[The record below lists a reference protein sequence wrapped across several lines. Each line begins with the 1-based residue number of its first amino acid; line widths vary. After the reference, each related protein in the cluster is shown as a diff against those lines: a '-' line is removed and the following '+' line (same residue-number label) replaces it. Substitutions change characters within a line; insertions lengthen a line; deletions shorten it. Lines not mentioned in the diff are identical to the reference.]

1 MSKRLIIAVLSLLLF
16 GLPASIKA
24 QDLFYNTP
32 IQNDSIKGAA
42 ITASGANFDVAADYF
57 PSTTPASNNVSWR
70 PTYKMKRSDGVV
82 YLRLITPDAGYTV
95 NKFECTVNLKLTY
108 YRYNPN
114 DAGQVSS
121 ATNEVIIQNTAL
133 KVSYDKAKGV
143 AFKEKDFFIMPWAH
157 HVKVEVV
164 SVSNPSVV
172 NYLAIEAEIKQ
183 DRYKPVANTTLQP
196 ACDSLLFFFLPATNE
211 IKLLFGT
218 SVVSSFA
225 KEYDLEWTFLEAYD
239 DNGNKGALPAFA
251 SANELFRFNSS
262 RVTIKGNSYTIPNT
276 FEAGYL
282 IYRVRA
288 VGKDLNDEGEVRR
301 VECDWSCHKV
311 INIEEDP
318 NPGTAPQTLTLFEH
332 ESWRNWQHVAT
343 FAEEGKRKDV
353 VTYYDGSLRGRQVVT
368 QQVNN
373 LTGEKYATA
382 QENIYDYQGRVAIEV
397 LPVPLNSGMIKY
409 YPNLN
414 LKDVTG
420 TVAYSKL
427 DFDLDK
433 SGDKCE
439 TESFPMKNTAGA
451 SAYYSTNSTWKSN
464 VATNFQN
471 YVPVADGFPFV
482 QKVYTSD
489 NTGRIAK
496 QSAPGFEHRI
506 GSGHETEYIYIRPN
520 QAELDR
526 LFGSEVGYADHY
538 QKNVVI
544 DANGQASVS
553 YLDPAGKVIATA
565 LSGKQSDVQAM
576 KALDNQANSTYNE
589 STAITVDLM
598 TTSETTYTS
607 DGLVNYYTF
616 FVDKETDYKFAYS
629 VIPQEYTDA
638 ACVPAGYCLDCV
650 YDLEI
655 SIKDKC
661 DVEQLNYLGAPNS
674 PLRRKIGD
682 VPDNANRTTCS
693 NASNGRHHLSSD
705 FGSPEDGYITVHL
718 ERGYYTVSKKLTIN
732 KEALDYYTDKYLQ
745 DLTSG
750 EGCKTLEDFQAEAQ
764 AAVDLT
770 GCEMTCTTCLERL
783 GLTPDDLSETTV
795 ESARQAYVNAR
806 NAELIAQGKTPTNE
820 DEEVARNSFD
830 FLKSTCDEICVKNEP
845 NRCEAFRQILI
856 ADMIPG
862 GQYAKYKK
870 VTINNEDVYVA
881 DDDNGG
887 DNYNLL
893 GEYDEPETPGSN
905 VMSYKNTT
913 LFPELTQ
920 IMVKVVE
927 NGAEVTKSVSQLTV
941 DQFVKGFKQEWVEQ
955 ALIRKHPEY
964 CQYTRCIAEEA
975 SEQYTA
981 EMMKTETYDEA
992 NEKGY
997 MSPFVVMSSIVVSKD
1012 PFFES
1017 SSCGNQYEQLMY
1029 TDVNNYLNLPQYL
1042 TYNFT
1047 ATPKPLRNGDDLELI
1062 ETLSGSD
1069 MVLKDKYN
1077 PTKVRGVVYN
1087 FTGGSRTVKTSS
1099 NATLGTYDKTYL
1111 PDGSTIIRIKRSS
1124 GVYPYTM
1131 SDIPLMQLYCS
1142 HLKPSE
1148 STDLYNCVQAARTK
1162 INTNDKSCK
1171 DVKDRYWETY
1181 RALYLGSKGY
1191 YNERAQGGS
1200 GECACR
1206 PTVPGLTSQNEIY
1219 KRERRFF
1226 PSVEGMNEM
1235 FRNASGGLENPAGY
1249 KPADANVAA
1258 QLDATKQ
1265 ALRADCD
1272 ETCNSYVD
1280 YWMTKV
1286 QQCSTANL
1294 LLTEAQKL
1302 QLMDALK
1309 EVCKK
1314 GCDIKNPLG
1323 ASSVAPIYEQDPN
1336 VPYKSFQEV
1345 FAEIFT
1351 SGIYEAGICDEL
1363 LLKMPKP
1370 YGHDYLSTASS
1381 YKDTCS
1387 CDQTRYGYFINQGK
1401 NCPLSD
1407 PIPASN
1413 CPCQNISSVKSSVKA
1428 QLLVGTVTN
1437 PAQRCQTCIGCLDLS
1452 PALLAF
1458 KARYPNL
1465 TEQDDNYIT
1474 LFETFLNNRLNM
1486 NLQYADYMSL
1496 VSNCTSAKTL
1506 QGFIDYYDDIH
1517 LTSAEPMPS
1526 RLFDVE
1532 LWPLQSNPLMMA
1544 MTQQDAVQ
1552 PHVFVDYNKLN
1563 NNQSMVWGIKSVPD
1577 VYLNLVKEP
1586 EQEILFASAVEE
1598 ANQYQYTNTRE
1609 QDKVMLA
1616 LSLLAPTHM
1625 AAALATEPTPTTN
1638 PNQCG
1643 CDKIFEVWK
1652 QNPTATDEQLSQ
1664 LFADAYNGGQK
1675 LPNFSELKKQCCHS
1689 YNNTLTGEP
1698 KEVPGE
1704 GDEDDDI
1711 RIDEI
1716 PLSELGGETS
1726 GGDDESDCT
1735 IDFGDDPSTWQPSWT
1750 STMLQALEINM
1761 AGAGIT
1767 FPKVLQCKREEV
1779 TTVDACGC
1787 DELQQYK
1794 KDFDLLSQGDQDA
1807 YGTGTTTPFEGYVK
1821 ARKGLGNNI
1830 PDIEKILALCN
1841 EIETGGDTEA
1851 DPTATTWS
1859 ANATALLEERMR
1871 MEGLTLPKEF
1881 ACATPI
1887 TPPDPG
1893 TGIIIGGG
1901 NNPPTPRC
1909 APISLSCSDLKSMV
1923 MTAFGFNYEY
1933 LNNAQVASMRAANG
1947 GAKWNTLIG
1956 LFKTAIQLQNAI
1968 SNGCYIEITFN
1979 QDAPRC
1985 GGERPN
1991 MPYVF
1996 IHYGVSDA
2004 TLGSFIEHMIV
2015 SGCGCVPLPQWT
2027 RLPARTTQ
2035 VCPDCYGAT
2044 KELAGLQAFLNELAV
2059 GVSKTSQSGNITYTY
2074 NKFDVEG
2081 PQPIPS
2087 SSAYVSSIYNDE
2099 VGQNNHAQNLV
2110 YTRTKEVPYLENTYR
2125 MVVSDGNGYSKAIVL
2140 NFLYNAPSNRVY
2152 FVRRFFNIRP
2162 SCPNPEG
2169 NFDIDVELD
2178 VYDASVTNGIPVRVI
2193 TTMQGT
2199 LPGFTRLGIPF
2210 NCCAKVC
2217 NKPAFEVN
2225 IEQEDDCVQS
2235 LLDMAELNALNN
2247 YQAYLESMRESFI
2260 NAYKAKC
2267 LTAAATE
2274 QFTMKYNPGEYHFT
2288 LYYYDQAGN
2297 LTQTVPPQG
2306 VNILTGASLTQAAAA
2321 RKNTTLTPV
2330 KPAHTLVT
2338 FYQYNTLNQ
2347 LIWQSTPDAGVSKFY
2362 YDALGRIVFSQNA
2375 KQSLYA
2381 SKTYSY
2387 TVYDALGRINEVGE
2401 VVTGTTIT
2409 HAKSRDVVEVATI
2422 LGQGTKSMI
2431 TQTFYDDAKPG
2442 LSGVFAQDNLRTRV
2456 SYSSYRTYQAGSIEH
2471 ETYYSY
2477 DVHGNVKKLGR
2488 QVQSL
2493 SNNYMDQGLKVI
2505 DYHYDLVSGKVNH
2518 VVYQQGETD
2527 QFIHTYRYDADNRLT
2542 MVFTGHRPE
2551 MMEADANYQYYLHGP
2566 LARIELGRQLV
2577 QGIDYAYT
2585 IQGWL
2590 KGVNSGTANLQA
2602 DMGRDD
2608 DFGLANNLHRNFA
2621 KDEFG
2626 FVLNYYSG
2634 DYTPVNNAYGTFVPA
2649 YASGSTYK
2657 GAMSN
2662 LYNGNISGMI
2672 TAIRQF
2678 MQNDKPLGSAY
2689 FYDQLNRLA
2698 RATYYDNYDVTNNNW
2713 SATGAELDAYKN
2725 VFFYD
2730 ANGNI
2735 TAQQR
2740 NGSRRQGY
2748 SMDDLTYEYFPGTN
2762 RLKRVT
2768 DAVGSSAYMDDVDQ
2782 QAADNYA
2789 YDAIG
2794 NLTKDK
2800 AEEIQEIQWN
2810 VYGKIT
2816 RITRVAGSKRPDLQ
2830 FEYTP
2835 DGHRAVKVVI
2845 PKDGSLIQY
2854 TYYVRDAQGNIM
2866 ATYERKFDKIID
2878 YSRLTYAEVNNK
2890 LAGYLG
2896 DAGFANAFSSMPGS
2910 TTNTGLLAAVLNSMF
2925 ANTATLEGKLKEMA
2939 CMPVEDLT
2947 KPYYLDWV
2955 HTQADNDVLLK
2966 TLLDNHVIDLRTYIT
2981 EMINCTS
2988 PNNPY
2993 LLALLARNPYYA
3005 QQFMQ
3010 MLCDYDA
3017 HFGTHYANDVQNA
3030 YFKSFNCP
3038 VGESELSLISKDI
3051 DPLTNRYNGNWNALL
3066 DAYKNASLDGDG
3078 LLAQMLSWIYYN
3090 GGKPEWNQ
3098 MVITLLNSLPQQVNQ
3113 AKIANACA
3121 CGGFDLPTLIGNGDA
3136 LQHFLIALRNI
3147 DETSYNNIFTSLS
3160 LSTDP
3165 ANLKDIV
3172 NGNQF
3177 DPNDMRNAI
3186 ENAGYASCSTAFK
3199 RVLEEMGLTS
3209 PANLIAFLQL
3219 SSANGQY
3226 SPSCLPNVRNTF
3238 TCSETGYVKDLFL
3251 SEDYWNSLLT
3261 LSPAAYWATLMSTDY
3276 AEQFMIVAAKTERAA
3291 ISTYQQANNMYSV
3304 SGNGMFEYFN
3314 HIKAYAGVS
3323 AYDYLVTYFMG
3334 TSNTYMDT
3342 LKVADWQLYGSSRLG
3357 NEVANRVVAA
3367 IKLDGLASGPLLTS
3381 QSYFSNSLYSPALD
3395 ANRSTQYR
3403 GNKRYELSNHLGNV
3417 LVVVSDKKLPVYA
3430 TTGMQ
3435 PLIAY
3440 QAEVLYAND
3449 YSPFGAPMP
3458 DRSYDYRRYDAVMA
3472 ELYENNMNL
3481 TGWQTIFCTNP
3492 NSCTSPES
3500 SVTLS
3505 LSSGKLRMQTNK
3517 RYSQAYYT
3525 FSTIPGRVY
3534 RVKYRLSASTISLLN
3549 VSVMAPVSKAELYT
3563 SANLT
3568 PVKVN
3573 GVEREMFFKATETNA
3588 RFYLTKGWSATAT
3601 TGVEEVALDYLTI
3614 MEVPDQMNYIS
3625 CASINENLAMLAAVG
3640 VNINDSN
3647 QVRNNL
3653 NAYYKRN
3660 YSYATYATVLSG
3672 CANGTYQY
3680 VLPEVGAE
3688 ASKVE
3693 DSYRFGFNGVEKNN
3707 EVVGEGNNYE
3717 FKFRVYDSRLG
3728 KFLSVDPL
3736 TKSYPWNSPY
3746 AFAENDV
3753 IRSIDLEGLE
3763 KYIVHFRSFAP
3774 WSSFGDMGGGGY
3786 SGDNRGFS
3794 VSTESSVSSRVY
3806 QNVTVDIGAGKIVG
3820 DYNAYSYPST
3830 GPRNFFGPVETETA
3844 TDDVGKAQ
3852 FKNMG
3857 SGGVLTTSME
3867 GHNPLVFG
3875 SPNIEWKSSLNF
3887 VYNKDKGSLS
3897 VTGTLSGRGFPAF
3910 EGFIEDAKGN
3920 KAFLGVFSPENK
3932 GKILRLAYNSADAVN
3947 IDVTG
3952 FSFNVDKDGNF
3963 TGVNV
3968 NFGKENK
3975 TLSLAEWNSIF
3986 TSQPAA
3992 QDCQNDCGN

>member
-57 PSTTPASNNVSWR
+57 PSTTPANNNVSWR

-164 SVSNPSVV
+164 SVSNPAVV

-183 DRYKPVANTTLQP
+183 DRYKPVVNTTLKP

-239 DNGNKGALPAFA
+239 DNGNKGALPTFS

-311 INIEEDP
+311 IDIEEDP
-318 NPGTAPQTLTLFEH
+318 NPGTTPQTLTLFEH

-368 QQVNN
+368 QQINN

-397 LPVPLNSGMIKY
+397 LPVPLSSGMIKY

-420 TVAYSKL
+420 TVAYGKL

-433 SGDKCE
+433 SGDNCE

-451 SAYYSTNSTWKSN
+451 SEYYSTNSAWKSN

-471 YVPVADGFPFV
+471 YVPVAGGFPFV

-565 LSGKQSDVQAM
+565 LSGKQADPQSLQA
-576 KALDNQANSTYNE
+576 LPTQTNSTYNE
-589 STAITVDLM
+589 ASAITVDLM
-598 TTSETTYTS
+598 TTSESAYTS

-629 VIPQEYTDA
+629 VIPQEYADA
-638 ACVPAGYCLDCV
+638 SCVPAGYCLDCV

-661 DVEQLNYLGAPNS
+661 DVEQLNYLGVPNS

-682 VPDNANRTTCS
+682 FPDNADRATCS
-693 NASNGRHHLSSD
+693 NASNGRYHLSSD
-705 FGSPEDGYITVHL
+705 FGSPQDGYIMVHL

-732 KEALDYYTDKYLQ
+732 KEALDYYTDKYLR

-783 GLTPDDLSETTV
+783 GLTPDDLSESTV

-806 NAELIAQGKTPTNE
+806 NAELTAQGKTPTAE

-870 VTINNEDVYVA
+870 VTVNNEEVYVA

-893 GEYDEPETPGSN
+893 GDYDEPETPGSN

-920 IMVKVVE
+920 IMVKVME
-927 NGAEVTKSVSQLTV
+927 NGVEVTKSVSQLTV
-941 DQFVKGFKQEWVEQ
+941 DQFVKGFKQEWIEQ

-992 NEKGY
+992 YEKGY
-997 MSPFVVMSSIVVSKD
+997 MSPFAVTSSVVVSKD

-1029 TDVNNYLNLPQYL
+1029 TDVNNYLNMPQYL
-1042 TYNFT
+1042 TYTFT
-1047 ATPKPLRNGDDLELI
+1047 TNPKPLRNGDDLELI

-1077 PTKVRGVVYN
+1077 PTKVRGTVYD
-1087 FTGGSRTVKTSS
+1087 FVGGSRTVKSPS
-1099 NATLGTYDKTYL
+1099 NVTMGLYDKTYL
-1111 PDGSTIIRIKRSS
+1111 PDGTSIIRIKRNS

-1148 STDLYNCVQAARTK
+1148 STDLYNCVQAARSK

-1191 YNERAQGGS
+1191 YNERAQEGS
-1200 GECACR
+1200 GGCACR
-1206 PTVPGLTSQNEIY
+1206 PAIPGLSSQNEIY

-1249 KPADANVAA
+1249 KPAGANVAA
-1258 QLDATKQ
+1258 QLDASKQ

-1286 QQCSTANL
+1286 QQCSTANQ

-1302 QLMDALK
+1302 QLMNALK

-1323 ASSVAPIYEQDPN
+1323 ASSVAPAYEQDPN

-1387 CDQTRYGYFINQGK
+1387 CDQTRYGYFMNQGK

-1413 CPCQNISSVKSSVKA
+1413 CPCQNIRSVKSNVKA
-1428 QLLVGTVTN
+1428 QLRVGTVTN
-1437 PAQRCQTCIGCLDLS
+1437 QAQRCQTCIGCLDLS

-1506 QGFIDYYDDIH
+1506 QGFIDYYDDIY
-1517 LTSAEPMPS
+1517 LTMAEPMPA

-1532 LWPLQSNPLMMA
+1532 LWPLQTNPLMMA

-1552 PHVFVDYNKLN
+1552 PHEFVDYNKLN

-1577 VYLNLVKEP
+1577 VYLNMVKEP

-1598 ANQYQYTNTRE
+1598 TTQYQYTNTRE

-1616 LSLLAPTHM
+1616 LSLLAPVGTT
-1625 AAALATEPTPTTN
+1625 AALATEPTPTTN

-1652 QNPTATDEQLSQ
+1652 QNPSATDEQLSQ

-1675 LPNFSELKKQCCHS
+1675 LPNFSELKRQCCHA

-1698 KEVPGE
+1698 QEVPGE
-1704 GDEDDDI
+1704 GDENDDI

-1716 PLSELGGETS
+1716 PLSELGGEPS

-1735 IDFGDDPSTWQPSWT
+1735 IDFGANPSTWQPSWT
-1750 STMLQALEINM
+1750 SAMLQALQINM

-1794 KDFDLLSQGDQDA
+1794 KDFDLLSQVDQNA
-1807 YGTGTTTPFEGYVK
+1807 YASGTTTAFEGYVK
-1821 ARKGLGNNI
+1821 SRKGIGNNI

-1841 EIETGGDTEA
+1841 EIETGGDTQA
-1851 DPTATTWS
+1851 DPTTTTWN
-1859 ANATALLEERMR
+1859 ANATALLEERMK

-1887 TPPDPG
+1887 TPPNPG
-1893 TGIIIGGG
+1893 TGVIIGG
-1901 NNPPTPRC
+1901 NNPPPTPRC
-1909 APISLSCSDLKSMV
+1909 SPIILSCSDLKSMV
-1923 MTAFGFNYEY
+1923 MSAFGFSYEY
-1933 LNNAQVASMRAANG
+1933 LNNAQISSMRAANG
-1947 GAKWNTLIG
+1947 GTKWNTLVG
-1956 LFKTAIQLQNAI
+1956 LFKGAIQLQQAI
-1968 SNGCYIEITFN
+1968 ANGCYIEITFN

-1985 GGERPN
+1985 GDERPN
-1991 MPYVF
+1991 IPSLY

-2004 TLGSFIEHMIV
+2004 TLSDFLELMIV

-2027 RLPARTTQ
+2027 RLPARVTE

-2044 KELAGLQAFLNELAV
+2044 KQLAGMQAFLNELAV

-2081 PQPIPS
+2081 SQPIPS
-2087 SSAYVSSIYNDE
+2087 NSAYVSSIYNDE
-2099 VGQNNHAQNLV
+2099 VGQNNHAQNLI

-2178 VYDASVTNGIPVRVI
+2178 VYDASVTNGIPVKVI

-2225 IEQEDDCVQS
+2225 MEQEDDCVQS
-2235 LLDMAELNALNN
+2235 LLEMAELNALNN
-2247 YQAYLESMRESFI
+2247 YQAYLESKRESFI

-2267 LTAAATE
+2267 LTAATTE

-2381 SKTYSY
+2381 NKTYSY

-2401 VVTGTTIT
+2401 VATGTTIT
-2409 HAKSRDVVEVATI
+2409 HTKSRDAAEVASI
-2422 LGQGTKSMI
+2422 LAQGSKVMI

-2442 LSGVFAQDNLRTRV
+2442 LSGVFSQDNLRTRV
-2456 SYSSYRTYQAGSIEH
+2456 SYSSYRTYQAGSVEH

-2488 QVQSL
+2488 QIQSL

-2505 DYHYDLVSGKVNH
+2505 DYYYDLVSGKVNH

-2527 QFIHTYRYDADNRLT
+2527 QFIHTYRYDADNRIT

-2566 LARIELGRQLV
+2566 LARTELGRQLV
-2577 QGIDYAYT
+2577 QGVDYAYT

-2590 KGVNSGTANLQA
+2590 KGVNSGTANLQV

-2626 FVLNYYSG
+2626 FILNYYNG
-2634 DYTPVNNAYGTFVPA
+2634 DYTAVNSAYGSFVPA

-2689 FYDQLNRLA
+2689 RYDQLNRLA
-2698 RATYYDNYDVTNNNW
+2698 SAAYYDNYDVTNNNW
-2713 SATGAELDAYKN
+2713 SATGAELVAYKN
-2725 VFFYD
+2725 TFSYD

-2735 TAQQR
+2735 LTQQR

-2748 SMDDLTYEYFPGTN
+2748 SMDDLSYEYFPGTN

-2768 DAVGSSAYMDDVDQ
+2768 DAIGSSAYMDDVDQ
-2782 QAADNYA
+2782 QAADNYE

-2854 TYYVRDAQGNIM
+2854 TYYARDAQGNIM

-2878 YSRLTYAEVNNK
+2878 YSRLSYADVNNK
-2890 LAGYLG
+2890 LASFVGTSYFGTFFLG
-2896 DAGFANAFSSMPGS
+2896 FPGS
-2910 TTNTGLLAAVLNSMF
+2910 SSTPGLTTAVLNSMLANSSTISSKIRMMEPALAKDEF
-2925 ANTATLEGKLKEMA
+2925 STPVYADWANTHFDINALCYEQLEMGNID
-2939 CMPVEDLT
+2939 VI
-2947 KPYYLDWV
+2947 PYLSQLCGCASSTNPD
-2955 HTQADNDVLLK
+2955 LLK
-2966 TLLDNHVIDLRTYIT
+2966 TI
-2981 EMINCTS
+2981 S
-2988 PNNPY
+2988 
-2993 LLALLARNPYYA
+2993 RNAQYA
-3005 QQFMQ
+3005 KAFMAG
-3010 MLCDYDA
+3010 LCRWDDM
-3017 HFGTHYANDVQNA
+3017 FGTSYASDVQNA
-3030 YFKSFNCP
+3030 YFGSYHCP
-3038 VGESELSLISKDI
+3038 LEPTMLDLIDQRINPLLPDYATKCGNLYSAFVGAGLNDC
-3051 DPLTNRYNGNWNALL
+3051 D
-3066 DAYKNASLDGDG
+3066 
-3078 LLAQMLSWIYYN
+3078 LLAQIFNVMSYDTEY
-3090 GGKPEWNQ
+3090 PEQIKLVSDLICN
-3098 MVITLLNSLPQQVNQ
+3098 VPQIINRS
-3113 AKIANACA
+3113 KIANACS
-3121 CGGFDLPTLIGNGDA
+3121 CGSFDIPTLVGNDVA
-3136 LQHFLIALRNI
+3136 LHNFLIALRNI
-3147 DETSYNNIFTSLS
+3147 DEAAYNNIMTNLN
-3160 LSTDP
+3160 LSTNPGDLQSIISGAGFDP
-3165 ANLKDIV
+3165 ADLVTQLSYEGIT
-3172 NGNQF
+3172 
-3177 DPNDMRNAI
+3177 
-3186 ENAGYASCSTAFK
+3186 SCSAKFK
-3199 RVLEEMGLTS
+3199 LILEEMGLTNAEGFS
-3209 PANLIAFLQL
+3209 SFMQQSFLTAN
-3219 SSANGQY
+3219 Y
-3226 SPSCLPNVRNTF
+3226 SVSCLPNVSNTF
-3238 TCSETGYVKDLFL
+3238 GCVDYSFLTPVLSQYYYWDQLFL
-3251 SEDYWNSLLT
+3251 LAS
-3261 LSPAAYWATLMSTDY
+3261 AAHYANIMATNYPVDFMQVGAST
-3276 AEQFMIVAAKTERAA
+3276 ELAAVSA
-3291 ISTYQQANNMYSV
+3291 YQQANNLYSS
-3304 SGNGMFEYFN
+3304 SGNGMYEYFQL
-3314 HIKAYAGVS
+3314 IKARNIF
-3323 AYDYLVTYFMG
+3323 AYDYLTTYFMSV
-3334 TSNTYMDT
+3334 SNTYMDT

-3357 NEVANRVVAA
+3357 NEVADRVVAA

-3417 LVVVSDKKLPVYA
+3417 LAVVSDKKLPVYA
-3430 TTGMQ
+3430 TTGIQ

-3458 DRSYDYRRYDAVMA
+3458 DRSYDYRRFDAVNL

-3481 TGWQTIFCTNP
+3481 SNWQTIFCTNP

-3505 LSSGKLRMQTNK
+3505 LNGGKLRMQTNK

-3534 RVKYRLSASTISLLN
+3534 RVKYRLSGSTIGLLN
-3549 VSVMAPVSKAELYT
+3549 VSVMAPVNKTELYT

-3568 PVKVN
+3568 ASNVN
-3573 GVEREMFFKATETNA
+3573 GVEREMLFKATENTA

-3601 TGVEEVALDYLTI
+3601 TGVEEVTLDYVTI

-3625 CASINENLAMLAAVG
+3625 CASINENLAMLVAAG

-3653 NAYYKRN
+3653 NAYYRRN
-3660 YSYATYATVLSG
+3660 YSYVTYATVLSG

-3680 VLPEVGAE
+3680 VLPEAGNE
-3688 ASKVE
+3688 AAKVE
-3693 DSYRFGFNGVEKNN
+3693 SSYRFAFNGQEKIN
-3707 EVVGEGNNYE
+3707 EVVGEGNAYD
-3717 FKFRVYDSRLG
+3717 FGARIYDSRLG
-3728 KFLSVDPL
+3728 KWFSPDAFKDVYVSLSPYTFGADNPINIIDRAGHLLKDKEGNIIATPTGNTVTRDAGNSYTENGKRFQDIAVYQEVVIYTDKGTPIIALKHIETYVAEVGENGNLTRTANVPKPGAESNCHGYTFAGGQLVIEDKTPGGQVINTILKEDGYDLNNANEANADGFVDRFIKSKDPL
-3736 TKSYPWNSPY
+3736 HSGIKNADGTWSADHGANSPT
-3746 AFAENDV
+3746 ENV
-3753 IRSIDLEGLE
+3753 SLPEARG
-3763 KYIVHFRSFAP
+3763 A
-3774 WSSFGDMGGGGY
+3774 
-3786 SGDNRGFS
+3786 SGDPRN
-3794 VSTESSVSSRVY
+3794 SSVVNTQFFKKGDSNNDSIRGTSV
-3806 QNVTVDIGAGKIVG
+3806 VT
-3820 DYNAYSYPST
+3820 
-3830 GPRNFFGPVETETA
+3830 
-3844 TDDVGKAQ
+3844 
-3852 FKNMG
+3852 
-3857 SGGVLTTSME
+3857 
-3867 GHNPLVFG
+3867 
-3875 SPNIEWKSSLNF
+3875 
-3887 VYNKDKGSLS
+3887 KDK
-3897 VTGTLSGRGFPAF
+3897 
-3910 EGFIEDAKGN
+3910 AKEAG
-3920 KAFLGVFSPENK
+3920 A
-3932 GKILRLAYNSADAVN
+3932 
-3947 IDVTG
+3947 
-3952 FSFNVDKDGNF
+3952 
-3963 TGVNV
+3963 NV
-3968 NFGKENK
+3968 NQTPLDGTK
-3975 TLSLAEWNSIF
+3975 
-3986 TSQPAA
+3986 
-3992 QDCQNDCGN
+3992 D